1 MAVLTAITGGGGGIG
16 LATAQR
22 LLAGSD
28 ADRVV
33 LIDRDRSEPAAELLE
48 QEPERVA
55 FVACDVTDP
64 DVVRAAFEEIDALGT
79 PLAGLVNG
87 AGIVDNSASVDLE
100 FETWHRV
107 LAVHLDGAFLC
118 SQQAG
123 RRMIARE
130 AGSIVNLGSVA
141 GLFAHPRRLPYS
153 VAKAAIH
160 QLTRTLAAE
169 WATSGVRVNSVAP
182 GFVATPMVEE
192 VTRLGLIDSEA
203 AASLHAMKRLG
214 RPEEI
219 ADAVAYL
226 LSDRA
231 SFVTGETLRV
241 DGGYSVLK
249 VEY

>member
-1 MAVLTAITGGGGGIG
+1 MPALTAITGGGGGIG
-16 LATAQR
+16 LATAER

-48 QEPERVA
+48 REPDRVDL
-55 FVACDVTDP
+55 VACDVTDP
-64 DVVRAAFEEIDALGT
+64 EAVRVAFEEIDALGA
-79 PLAGLVNG
+79 PLTGLVNG
-87 AGIVDNSASVDLE
+87 AGIVDNSASVDLA
-100 FETWHRV
+100 FETWRKV

-118 SQQAG
+118 SQAAG
-123 RRMIARE
+123 RRMIDR
-130 AGSIVNLGSVA
+130 GSGAIVNVGSVA
-141 GLFAHPRRLPYS
+141 GLFGHPRRLPYS

-169 WATSGVRVNSVAP
+169 WATLGVRVNSVAP

-192 VTRLGLIDSEA
+192 VTRLGLIDSDA

-219 ADAVAYL
+219 ADSIAYL
-226 LSDRA
+226 LSDQA
-231 SFVTGETLRV
+231 SFITGETLRV

-249 VEY
+249 VE